1 MRTHLSNLQLNRV
14 AQHRASSRVGLAVAV
29 LFTALLGCSSVA
41 PALREARDLQA
52 AGQPSA
58 ALAVLER
65 GLKDQPKN
73 AELRAAYIQV
83 REAQLNA
90 IVSQAQAAAARGDAT
105 LARQRYGQVLV
116 IDANHPVAGAGL
128 LALDREERISEQ
140 LAAVQAAL
148 ERNDDAQAQ
157 VLLRQVLLQAPEH
170 PVGRTLMRVLEQR
183 SKADTN
189 PAAQRAAEALK
200 KPVQLDFKDA
210 SLKQMFDVLARTAG
224 LNFVFDREVK
234 TDQRVSLSLKDK
246 SVKDA
251 IELILLSSQLEQRQV
266 DATTILIYP
275 STPAKLKDHQSLT
288 IRSFFLANAD
298 PEAVATSLKTL
309 IKTRDVIVDKKQNML
324 ILRDTPEAIRLAERI
339 VALHDLA
346 EPEVMLE
353 VEILEINRNRLTELG
368 VKFPDQLSFTPL
380 PSTSGGTLTVNDL
393 INLNRN
399 TVGVG
404 VNALSINARG
414 QDTDVR
420 LLANPRIRAK
430 NRETAKILIG
440 DKVPNITSTSTS
452 TGFVSESV
460 QYLDVGLKLD
470 VTPVISV
477 DNEVSIKI
485 ALEVSNIAAQVKTSA
500 GTLAYQ
506 IGTRTASTVLRL
518 RDGENQV
525 LAGLINDEDRRT
537 ANQIPGLGRIPV
549 AGRLFGSQ
557 LDESRKTEIVLSITP
572 RLVRN
577 LSRPDASL
585 LEFDSGTESSARG
598 LGAGPSAAP
607 VVVGGAPSPPPAA
620 TSSSAPAAS
629 AAGTNPAT
637 APAAAGLAGGG
648 YAPNSPSPNLPPP
661 GTATGL
667 RWQAPA
673 QVKAGE
679 AFTVQL
685 LAAASQPVYGLSYA
699 IGFDPAVIEVVNVA
713 EGSFLK
719 QGGADSVFSPRV
731 DRSTGQ
737 VFVTNQRTGSTPPTG
752 TGATGSLLVLT
763 LRARPTNAPTQLQL
777 VNFNAQGREG
787 VSVGM
792 QVPTPASITV
802 AP

>member
-1 MRTHLSNLQLNRV
+1 M
-14 AQHRASSRVGLAVAV
+14 V
-29 LFTALLGCSSVA
+29 LVLGVLLGCSSVA
-41 PALREARDLQA
+41 PTLREARELQA
-52 AGQPSA
+52 NGQAGA
-58 ALAVLER
+58 ALTVLEQA
-65 GLKDQPKN
+65 LKEEPTN
-73 AELRAAYIQV
+73 AELRAAYIQL
-83 REAQLNA
+83 RETRLNA
-90 IVSQAQAAAARGDAT
+90 LIAQAQTAASRGDAA
-105 LARQRYGQVLV
+105 LARQRYGQVLA
-116 IDANHPVAGAGL
+116 IDANHPVAKAGM
-128 LALDREERISEQ
+128 LAMDREDRVSEQ
-140 LAAVQAAL
+140 LTTAQAAM
-148 ERNDDAQAQ
+148 ERNDDAQALGL
-157 VLLRQVLLQAPEH
+157 VRQVLLQTPEH

-183 SKADTN
+183 AKAEAN
-189 PAAQRAAEALK
+189 PAAQRASEALK

-234 TDQRVSLSLKDK
+234 TDQRLSLSLKDK

-251 IELILLSSQLEQRQV
+251 IELILLSSQLEQRQA
-266 DATTILIYP
+266 DATTILIFP
-275 STPAKLKDHQSLT
+275 STPAKLKDHQSLS

-380 PSTSGGTLTVNDL
+380 PSTSGGALTVNDL

-404 VNALSINARG
+404 LTPLSINARG

-537 ANQIPGLGRIPV
+537 ANQIPGLGRVPV

-598 LGAGPSAAP
+598 LGSSGASTAP
-607 VVVGGAPSPPPAA
+607 VVVGGAPSVLPAGQPASNPA
-620 TSSSAPAAS
+620 TSS
-629 AAGTNPAT
+629 AAGINPGPGPT
-637 APAAAGLAGGG
+637 GTGGAGSG
-648 YAPNSPSPNLPPP
+648 YAPNSPSPNVPPP
-661 GTATGL
+661 SAPPGV
-667 RWQAPA
+667 RWQAPT

-679 AFTVQL
+679 TFTVQL
-685 LAAASQPVYGLSYA
+685 LATPSQPVYGLSYV
-699 IGFDPAVIEVVNVA
+699 IGFDPAVIEVTNVA
-713 EGSFLK
+713 EGAFLK

-737 VFVTNQRTGSTPPTG
+737 VFVTNQRTGSA
-752 TGATGSLLVLT
+752 TGAGAGASGSLVVLT
-763 LRARPTNAPTQLQL
+763 LRARPASAPTQLQL
-777 VNFNAQGREG
+777 LNLNAQGRDG

-792 QVPTPASITV
+792 SMPAPAAITIL
-802 AP
+802 P